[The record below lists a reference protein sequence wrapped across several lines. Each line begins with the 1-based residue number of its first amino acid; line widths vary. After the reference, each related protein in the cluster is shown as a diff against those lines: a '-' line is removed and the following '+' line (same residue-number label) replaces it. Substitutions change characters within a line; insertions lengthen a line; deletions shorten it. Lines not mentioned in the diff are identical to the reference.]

1 MIFQIAVKFSWTR
14 NILQKYPD
22 ICSAYMFKNSGPTRQ
37 QAEEVVKKLFWYKIE
52 ICCRQDTGFDKYFF
66 MRGRGYCLDSS
77 PIL

>member
-37 QAEEVVKKLFWYKIE
+37 QAEEVVIKIFFDISLE
-52 ICCRQDTGFDKYFF
+52 FVGGKTRGFDKCVYIVMTF
-66 MRGRGYCLDSS
+66 Y
-77 PIL
+77 

>member
-37 QAEEVVKKLFWYKIE
+37 QAEEVVN
-52 ICCRQDTGFDKYFF
+52 KYIF
-66 MRGRGYCLDSS
+66 
-77 PIL
+77 